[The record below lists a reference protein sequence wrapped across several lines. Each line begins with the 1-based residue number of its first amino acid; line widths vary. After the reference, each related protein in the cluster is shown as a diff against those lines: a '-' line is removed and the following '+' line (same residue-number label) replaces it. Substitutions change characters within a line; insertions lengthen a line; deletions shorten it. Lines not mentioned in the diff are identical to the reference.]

1 MKKTILTVLL
11 GIVFI
16 GLLIGCS
23 DQGKY
28 NISGNGVITYI
39 SLEGCWGIMM
49 DDGMHYTVYN
59 LPESFRHEGLRVRIT
74 ANRIEPAA
82 FYCQVGPFI
91 EIIDIR
97 LI

>member
-1 MKKTILTVLL
+1 MRNSILIAAASIACVCL
-11 GIVFI
+11 I
-16 GLLIGCS
+16 IGCS
-23 DQGKY
+23 DKGE
-28 NISGNGVITYI
+28 NVISGNGVITYI